1 MTMPVMSF
9 TLRNPIRQYFT
20 WHPVPAAASIGI
32 ALAVSI
38 AFAAV
43 LLVHHQREREIAD
56 NTRGL
61 ATYAMML
68 SAHLESSF
76 AVLEAVQAGV
86 LDQLR
91 GENVANEQQFVG
103 QVSTLAMHDVLTA
116 RVAAIHYVGGLTLVD
131 NRGML
136 VNSTYYWPM
145 PYRDLS
151 DREYFKVLSARDG
164 PDRYITKPI
173 RNRANGEWTVYVARR
188 ISSATGDFLGVLL
201 GEINFSYFQAFFSQ
215 VAPQSDAVVSMFDLG
230 GVMLVRQPAI
240 AGVVGTAPNTGA
252 YRLLTKGI
260 DRGTTRNMSPIDHT
274 DRIIAIHRVPTY
286 PMVVSLSRSV
296 DAILLPWREQR
307 QYIVIVS
314 VLLELALVISIALV
328 LRHLKGRER
337 LRALEASLVQA
348 EIDRA
353 VAAESV
359 RFNVAVNAMAQG
371 LCMFDRD
378 HRLTVSNPRFKEM
391 LGLPSKT
398 MTSGSP
404 LALLIRGAVVSG
416 LISIADIRQLKDT
429 LKSTNDLSQALST
442 TWDIKDGRSLLVTL
456 DRMPDEGW
464 LMTVAD
470 ITERRRAE
478 AQIAHMARH
487 DGLTGLDNRTEFR
500 DRLETAV
507 GLVARGLPH
516 AVLFLDLDH
525 FKNVN
530 DAWGHPI
537 GDALLQ
543 AVTSRIRH
551 CCRDIDVIARL
562 GGDEFAIIQPLG
574 ADLSGAGALSERI
587 IGELSRPFDLA
598 GHQLHIG
605 CSIGIA
611 LAPND
616 GREPDKLLK
625 SADLALYKAKSDGRN
640 CYRFFEPTLDEVLQR
655 RRVLELDL
663 RHALASNEFQV
674 HYQPLIDARSRQVCA
689 FEALLRWYRPDGSTI
704 PPSDFIPVAEKMGLI
719 HSLGRW
725 VLTTACQEAKK
736 WPADVSLA
744 VNLSPVQFN
753 RHDLVDGVREALDA
767 SGLAPQRLQLEITE
781 GLLLED
787 VAETVSTLQQ
797 LRDMGVCIAVDD
809 FGSGYSSMSYLL
821 KFPFDKV
828 KLDRSLMTNL
838 GRREQHDIVVQSI
851 IAMCNGLGMRTT
863 GVGVETQEQL
873 AFLQKHGCTEVQ
885 GFLISKAIPARQ
897 VPELL
902 ADLSVSTER
911 FAKRSK
917 VVTAR
922 NVKKSTKL
930 PALT

>member
-1 MTMPVMSF
+1 MS
-9 TLRNPIRQYFT
+9 RQY
-20 WHPVPAAASIGI
+20 
-32 ALAVSI
+32 VS
-38 AFAAV
+38 
-43 LLVHHQREREIAD
+43 
-56 NTRGL
+56 
-61 ATYAMML
+61 M
-68 SAHLESSF
+68 
-76 AVLEAVQAGV
+76 
-86 LDQLR
+86 
-91 GENVANEQQFVG
+91 
-103 QVSTLAMHDVLTA
+103 VSTRAMHDVLTA
-116 RVAAIHYVGGLTLVD
+116 RVAAIHYVGGLTLID
-131 NRGML
+131 SRGML

-151 DREYFKVLSARDG
+151 DREYFSVLSARDG
-164 PDRYITKPI
+164 PDRFITKPI

-188 ISSATGDFLGVLL
+188 ISSPTGDFLGVLL

-230 GVMLVRQPAI
+230 GVMLVRQPATP
-240 AGVVGTAPNTGA
+240 GVVGTAPNSGA
-252 YRLLTKGI
+252 YRLLNKGV
-260 DRGTTRNMSPIDHT
+260 DRGTTRNLSPIDHA
-274 DRIIAIHRVPTY
+274 DRIIAIDRLPNY
-286 PMVVSLSRSV
+286 PMVVSVSRSL
-296 DAILLPWREQR
+296 DAILQPWREQR
-307 QYIVIVS
+307 QYIIIVS
-314 VLLELALVISIALV
+314 VLLELALAISIALV

-337 LRALEASLVQA
+337 LRTLEASLVQA

-378 HRLTVSNPRFKEM
+378 RRLTVSNPRFMEM
-391 LGLPSKT
+391 LGLPST
-398 MTSGSP
+398 MMANGSP
-404 LALLIRGAVVSG
+404 LATLIRGAVASGSVST
-416 LISIADIRQLKDT
+416 ANIRQLRDA
-429 LKSTNDLSQALST
+429 LGSTSDLSQAMST

-456 DRMPDEGW
+456 DRMPDDGW

-507 GLVARGLPH
+507 RHAVRGLPH

-530 DAWGHPI
+530 DTWGHPV

-551 CCRDIDVIARL
+551 CCRDTDIIARL
-562 GGDEFAIIQPLG
+562 GGDEFAIIQSLN
-574 ADLSGAGALSERI
+574 ADLSRAAALSERI
-587 IGELSRPFDLA
+587 IGELSRPFDIA

-616 GREPDKLLK
+616 GNEPDQLLK

-640 CYRFFEPTLDEVLQR
+640 CFRFFEPTLDEVLQR

-663 RHALASNEFQV
+663 RHAVANNEFQV

-689 FEALLRWYRPDGSTI
+689 FEALLRWYLPDGSTI
-704 PPSDFIPVAEKMGLI
+704 PPGEFIPAAEKMGLI

-725 VLTTACQEAKK
+725 VLATACQEAKK

-744 VNLSPVQFN
+744 VNLSPVQFAGS
-753 RHDLVDGVREALDA
+753 DLVSGVREALEA

-787 VAETVSTLQQ
+787 VAETVSTLHQ

-809 FGSGYSSMSYLL
+809 FGSGYSSLSYLL

-828 KLDRSLMTNL
+828 KLDRSLMTDV
-838 GRREQHDIVVQSI
+838 GRRDQRDTVVQSI

-863 GVGVETQEQL
+863 GEGVETQEQL
-873 AFLQKHGCTEVQ
+873 AFLQQHGCTEAQ
-885 GFLISKAIPARQ
+885 GFLISKAIPGKQ
-897 VPELL
+897 VFELL
-902 ADLSVSTER
+902 ADLSASIESVAT
-911 FAKRSK
+911 RSK
-917 VVTAR
+917 PVKAR
-922 NVKKSTKL
+922 KEKKSANL

>member
-1 MTMPVMSF
+1 MPVMSF

-20 WHPVPAAASIGI
+20 WRPVPAAASIGI

-91 GENVANEQQFVG
+91 GDNVANEQQFVG

-507 GLVARGLPH
+507 GLVAR
-516 AVLFLDLDH
+516 
-525 FKNVN
+525 
-530 DAWGHPI
+530 
-537 GDALLQ
+537 
-543 AVTSRIRH
+543 
-551 CCRDIDVIARL
+551 DIDVIARL
-562 GGDEFAIIQPLG
+562 GGDEFAIIQPLD

-611 LAPND
+611 LAPKD

-917 VVTAR
+917 VVAAR

-930 PALT
+930 PALTRFRAAIMGMADVKRRPRFYEYTLRRVVRKTTKAPQWKASK